1 MWISMAND
9 YFQFKQFTIRQELC
23 AMKVGTDGTLLGAW
37 ARGGHRILDVGT
49 GSGLISLMMAQRF
62 DDALI
67 DAIDSDED
75 ACAQAVQNAADS
87 PFGNRI
93 RVLNKSLQEFAK
105 LNPSETYNSIVSNPP
120 YFLHSLKSPDHRRS
134 AARHADTLPY
144 SDLTK
149 CAFQLLS
156 EDGEFSVIIPFD
168 CRNYLE
174 EEAILSG
181 LYLSRICAV
190 KTTASKSPKR
200 YLMAFKKC
208 PTTVQQEE
216 LIIGSEE
223 YVKLLKDFY
232 LNL

>member
-1 MWISMAND
+1 MAIN
-9 YFQFKQFTIRQELC
+9 YFQFKKFTIRQELC

-37 ARGGHRILDVGT
+37 VRGGHRILDAGT

-93 RVLNKSLQEFAK
+93 CVLNKSLQDFAK
-105 LNPSETYNSIVSNPP
+105 LNPLETYDAIVSNPP

-134 AARHADTLPY
+134 AARHVDTLPY

-149 CAFQLLS
+149 CAYRLLS

-168 CRNYLE
+168 CRKYLE

-181 LYLSRICAV
+181 LFLSRICVV
-190 KTTASKSPKR
+190 KTTLSKPPKR
-200 YLMAFKKC
+200 YLMAFKKS